1 MGRRGRRF
9 ESVHPDLFLQAL
21 QSDQTVSSPFLSLI
35 IPAHNEALRL
45 PASLEAVRNAISAFP
60 FETEVIVVENNSSDA
75 TAEITREWMK
85 SMPQLR
91 LISLAQPGKGNAIRT
106 GMLAAQ
112 GAWRFM
118 ADADF
123 SMPVEEIRKFL
134 PNGLPLAPVGIASRE
149 APGSKRIGEPFYRH
163 FIGRVYNLLVRLL
176 VLPGLQ
182 DTQCGFKCFSA
193 EAANAIFP
201 LQRLEGWSFDVEV
214 LTIARQLG
222 FEITEI
228 PITWHYQ
235 PGSRMRLLGD
245 SLQMAKDLLTIRQNK
260 KKGLYDAPK
269 V

>member
-1 MGRRGRRF
+1 
-9 ESVHPDLFLQAL
+9 L
-21 QSDQTVSSPFLSLI
+21 
-35 IPAHNEALRL
+35 
-45 PASLEAVRNAISAFP
+45 P

-75 TAEITREWMK
+75 TAEIVREWMK
-85 SMPQLR
+85 TMPQLR
-91 LISLAQPGKGNAIRT
+91 LISLAQPGKGNAIRS

-112 GAWRFM
+112 GDYRFM

-134 PNGLPLAPVGIASRE
+134 SGSKPLAPVAIASRE

-163 FIGRVYNLLVRLL
+163 LIGRVYNFLVRTL

-193 EAANAIFP
+193 EAAQAIFP

-222 FEITEI
+222 FEIKQV

-235 PGSRMRLLGD
+235 PGSRMHLLGD
-245 SLQMAKDLLTIRQNK
+245 SLQMAKDLFTIRQYK
-260 KKGLYDAPK
+260 KKGLYNAPK

>member
-1 MGRRGRRF
+1 M
-9 ESVHPDLFLQAL
+9 S
-21 QSDQTVSSPFLSLI
+21 TPFLSII
-35 IPAHNEALRL
+35 IPAHNEAERL
-45 PASLEAVRNAISAFP
+45 PSSLEAVKSFISSLP
-60 FETEVIVVENNSSDA
+60 FETEVIVVENNSSDP
-75 TAEITREWMK
+75 TAEIVRERMK
-85 SMPQLR
+85 TMPQLR

-112 GAWRFM
+112 GDYRFM

-134 PNGLPLAPVGIASRE
+134 ADGKPLAPVAIASRE

-163 FIGRVYNLLVRLL
+163 LIGRIYNFLVRML

-193 EAANAIFP
+193 EAAQAIFP

-222 FEITEI
+222 FKITEV

-235 PGSRMRLLGD
+235 PGSRMHLLGD
-245 SLQMAKDLLTIRQNK
+245 SLQMAKDLFTIRQYK
-260 KKGLYDAPK
+260 KKGLYNAPK
-269 V
+269 I

>member
-1 MGRRGRRF
+1 M
-9 ESVHPDLFLQAL
+9 S
-21 QSDQTVSSPFLSLI
+21 TPFFSII
-35 IPAHNEALRL
+35 IPAHNEAERL
-45 PASLEAVRNAISAFP
+45 PSSLEAVKRFISSLP
-60 FETEVIVVENNSSDA
+60 FETEVIVVENNSSDG
-75 TAEITREWMK
+75 TAEIVREWMK
-85 SMPQLR
+85 TMPQLR

-112 GAWRFM
+112 GEYRFM

-134 PNGLPLAPVGIASRE
+134 SGGKPLAPVAIASRE

-163 FIGRVYNLLVRLL
+163 LIGRVYNFLVRML

-193 EAANAIFP
+193 EAAQAIFP

-222 FEITEI
+222 FEIKQV

-235 PGSRMRLLGD
+235 PGSRMHLLGD
-245 SLQMAKDLLTIRQNK
+245 SLQMAKDLFTIRQYK
-260 KKGLYDAPK
+260 KKGLYNAPK

>member
-1 MGRRGRRF
+1 M
-9 ESVHPDLFLQAL
+9 S
-21 QSDQTVSSPFLSLI
+21 TPFLSII
-35 IPAHNEALRL
+35 IPAHNEAERL
-45 PASLEAVRNAISAFP
+45 PTSLGAVKRFISSLP
-60 FETEVIVVENNSSDA
+60 FETEVIVVENNSSDG
-75 TAEITREWMK
+75 TAEIVREWMK
-85 SMPQLR
+85 TMPQLR

-112 GAWRFM
+112 GEYRFM

-134 PNGLPLAPVGIASRE
+134 SGGKPLAPVAIASRE

-163 FIGRVYNLLVRLL
+163 LIGRVYNFLVRML

-193 EAANAIFP
+193 EAAQAIFP

-222 FEITEI
+222 FEIKQV

-235 PGSRMRLLGD
+235 PGSRMHLLGD
-245 SLQMAKDLLTIRQNK
+245 SLQMAKDLFTIRQYK
-260 KKGLYDAPK
+260 KKGLYNAPK

>member
-1 MGRRGRRF
+1 MN
-9 ESVHPDLFLQAL
+9 
-21 QSDQTVSSPFLSLI
+21 TI
-35 IPAHNEALRL
+35 
-45 PASLEAVRNAISAFP
+45 
-60 FETEVIVVENNSSDA
+60 
-75 TAEITREWMK
+75 
-85 SMPQLR
+85 PQLR

-112 GAWRFM
+112 GAFRFM

-123 SMPVEEIRKFL
+123 SMPVEEIGKFL
-134 PNGLPLAPVGIASRE
+134 PDGKPLANVAIASRE
-149 APGSKRIGEPFYRH
+149 APGAKRIGEPFYRH
-163 FIGRVYNLLVRLL
+163 FIGRVYNFLVRLI

-193 EAANAIFP
+193 EAVQAIFP

-222 FEITEI
+222 FEIMEV

-235 PGSRMRLLGD
+235 PGSRMHLLQD
-245 SLQMAKDLLTIRQNK
+245 SLQMAKDLFTIRQQR
-260 KKGLYDAPK
+260 KKGLYHAPK

>member
-1 MGRRGRRF
+1 
-9 ESVHPDLFLQAL
+9 
-21 QSDQTVSSPFLSLI
+21 
-35 IPAHNEALRL
+35 
-45 PASLEAVRNAISAFP
+45 
-60 FETEVIVVENNSSDA
+60 
-75 TAEITREWMK
+75 
-85 SMPQLR
+85 MPQLR
-91 LISLAQPGKGNAIRT
+91 LISLAQPGKGNAIRA

-112 GAWRFM
+112 GAYRFM

-123 SMPVEEIRKFL
+123 SMPVEEISKFL
-134 PNGLPLAPVGIASRE
+134 PEGKPLAPVAIASRE

-163 FIGRVYNLLVRLL
+163 LIGRVYNFLVRLL

-193 EAANAIFP
+193 EAAEAIFP

-222 FEITEI
+222 FGITEV

-235 PGSRMRLLGD
+235 PGSRMHLIQD
-245 SLQMAKDLLTIRQNK
+245 SLQMAKDLFTIRRDK
-260 KKGLYDAPK
+260 KKGLYNAPK

>member
-1 MGRRGRRF
+1 M
-9 ESVHPDLFLQAL
+9 STPY
-21 QSDQTVSSPFLSLI
+21 LSLI
-35 IPAHNEALRL
+35 IPAHNEAERL
-45 PASLEAVRNAISAFP
+45 PASLEAVKRYISSQP

-75 TAEITREWMK
+75 TVDITREWMK
-85 SMPQLR
+85 AMPQLR

-112 GAWRFM
+112 GTYRFM

-123 SMPVEEIRKFL
+123 SMPVEEISKFL
-134 PNGLPLAPVGIASRE
+134 PNGSTLAPVAIASRE
-149 APGSKRIGEPFYRH
+149 APGAKRIGEPFYRH
-163 FIGRVYNLLVRLL
+163 LIGRVYNLLVRLL

-182 DTQCGFKCFSA
+182 DTQCGFKCFSS
-193 EAANAIFP
+193 EAAEAIFP
-201 LQRLEGWSFDVEV
+201 LQKLEGWSFDVEV

-222 FEITEI
+222 FEIAEI

-235 PGSRMRLLGD
+235 PGSRMRLLQD
-245 SLQMAKDLLTIRQNK
+245 SLRMAKDLLTIRQNK

>member
-1 MGRRGRRF
+1 M
-9 ESVHPDLFLQAL
+9 S
-21 QSDQTVSSPFLSLI
+21 TPFLSLI
-35 IPAHNEALRL
+35 IPAHNESERL
-45 PASLEAVRNAISAFP
+45 PASLEAVKRYISSLP

-75 TAEITREWMK
+75 TAEITREWMNT
-85 SMPQLR
+85 MPQLR

-112 GAWRFM
+112 GAFRFM

-123 SMPVEEIRKFL
+123 SMPVEEIGKFL
-134 PNGLPLAPVGIASRE
+134 PDGKPLASVVIASRE
-149 APGSKRIGEPFYRH
+149 AAGSKRIGEPFYRH
-163 FIGRVYNLLVRLL
+163 IIGRVYNLLVRLL

-193 EAANAIFP
+193 EAAQAIFP

-222 FEITEI
+222 FEIAEV

-235 PGSRMRLLGD
+235 PGSRMHLLQD
-245 SLQMAKDLLTIRQNK
+245 SLQMAKDLFTIRQQR
-260 KKGLYDAPK
+260 KKGLYHAPK

>member
-1 MGRRGRRF
+1 M
-9 ESVHPDLFLQAL
+9 S
-21 QSDQTVSSPFLSLI
+21 TPFLSII
-35 IPAHNEALRL
+35 IPAHNEAERL
-45 PASLEAVRNAISAFP
+45 PSSLEAVKSFISSLP

-75 TAEITREWMK
+75 TAEIVREWMK
-85 SMPQLR
+85 TMPQLH

-112 GAWRFM
+112 GDYRFM

-134 PNGLPLAPVGIASRE
+134 ADGKPLAPVAIASRE

-163 FIGRVYNLLVRLL
+163 LIGRVYNFLVRMV

-193 EAANAIFP
+193 EAAQAIFP

-222 FEITEI
+222 FEITEV

-235 PGSRMRLLGD
+235 PGSRMHLLGD
-245 SLQMAKDLLTIRQNK
+245 SLQMAKDLFTIRQYK
-260 KKGLYDAPK
+260 KKGLYNAPK